1 MFLGRNGLSGRG
13 RDNHLLIAPRAD
25 PHERSL
31 AHAALIA
38 DE

>member
-1 MFLGRNGLSGRG
+1 MATAVSEVAVGTT
-13 RDNHLLIAPRAD
+13 IADRPRAD
-25 PHERSL
+25 RHERSL